1 MLILVGAVAAHG
13 AEVYR
18 STDANG
24 TVRYSDRPLDENA
37 KPIFVAAAPR
47 SRSSAPSQASRPNAE
62 QAKEDGAKPR
72 DPNNGVQ
79 AETTTPAQQAETKA
93 KNCQVA
99 KQRQAS
105 YSEAHRLFKTA
116 PNGDRQYLS
125 DSEIDQ
131 ARVRA
136 EADVHTWCD

>member
-1 MLILVGAVAAHG
+1 MLILAGAFGAHG

-24 TVRYSDRPLDENA
+24 TVRYSDRPVDQNS
-37 KPIFVAAAPR
+37 KQVFVAAAPR
-47 SRSSAPSQASRPNAE
+47 SRSAPAPAQPSAGD
-62 QAKEDGAKPR
+62 AKNEAAKPG
-72 DPNNGVQ
+72 DPNRGVQ
-79 AETTTPAQQAETKA
+79 AETTSPAQQAEVKT
-93 KNCQVA
+93 KNCEVA
-99 KQRQAS
+99 KQRKQS
-105 YSEAHRLFKTA
+105 YSEAHRLFKTDDKT
-116 PNGDRQYLS
+116 GERVYLS

>member
-1 MLILVGAVAAHG
+1 VAGAVAAQTT
-13 AEVYR
+13 EVYR

-24 TVRYSDRPLDENA
+24 IVRYSDRPLDANA
-37 KPIFVAAAPR
+37 KPIYVAAAPHGAR
-47 SRSSAPSQASRPNAE
+47 QATQGAARPNAGD
-62 QAKEDGAKPR
+62 AKEDAAKQG
-72 DPNNGVQ
+72 DPNRGVQ
-79 AETTTPAQQAETKA
+79 AETATPTQQADTKA

-116 PNGDRQYLS
+116 PNGERQYLS

-131 ARVRA
+131 TRARA